1 MYKRIF
7 FGKIP
12 KELVNVRDSGRY
24 ITITMAVLAGVT
36 LIIGVYP
43 APLLTPITTY
53 VQGMFHNTP
62 GVVPLPQ
69 FQNSQG
75 IVPLPQPGGSGH
87 AVPVAKNMV
96 FKSGYGFIHN
106 SPAVL
111 PLPQSGGSGHAVP
124 VAKNIVFKS
133 GYGLSSNTVFNSV
146 ATGRSNN
153 GGGSTNYLEIKSEH
167 MVGLKNG

>member
-87 AVPVAKNMV
+87 AVPVAKN
-96 FKSGYGFIHN
+96 
-106 SPAVL
+106 
-111 PLPQSGGSGHAVP
+111 
-124 VAKNIVFKS
+124 IVFKS
-133 GYGLSSNTVFNSV
+133 GYGLNSNAVFNSV
-146 ATGRSNN
+146 AAGTSNN
-153 GGGSTNYLEIKSEH
+153 GGGSNTYLEMKSEH
-167 MVGLKNG
+167 MVGLRNG